1 MDSQERHD
9 LKQNDLQE
17 FLTHFKEWW
26 DKHGTTI
33 LLAMIVV
40 ILGFYGWRW
49 YSTKDVKAKQAAWSA
64 VQLASTPEGLQDAAA
79 LHADVRGA
87 WGRAMLDAADALA
100 SQANLG
106 IEPSAAGQPG
116 QEIALTPEQRQR
128 KRQLA
133 ADIYQR
139 VIDQGEGLF
148 AINARFG
155 LAAIHES
162 LGEFDKAAAQY
173 GEIQRQAAAWPNIVR
188 QAERQAARLE
198 SLRQP
203 IEFRPAPAPQ
213 PEAEAASDG
222 DAPADPPK
230 PVDPPASPE

>member
-1 MDSQERHD
+1 MDSQERHE

-17 FLTHFKEWW
+17 FLSHFKEWW

-33 LLAMIVV
+33 LLALIVV

-49 YSTKDVKAKQAAWSA
+49 YSTKDVKARQAAWSA
-64 VQLASTPEGLQDAAA
+64 VQLAATPEGLQDAAA

-116 QEIALTPEQRQR
+116 QEVTLTPEQRQR

-133 ADIYQR
+133 ADLYQR
-139 VIDQGEGLF
+139 VIDQAEGLF

-155 LAAIHES
+155 LAAINES
-162 LGEFDKAAAQY
+162 MGEFDKAAAQY
-173 GEIQRQAAAWPNIVR
+173 GEIQRQAASWPNIIR
-188 QAERQAARLE
+188 QAERQSARLQT
-198 SLRQP
+198 LRQP
-203 IEFRPAPAPQ
+203 IEFRAAPAPE
-213 PEAEAASDG
+213 PEADAAIEG
-222 DAPADPPK
+222 DAPAEPEAPIG
-230 PVDPPASPE
+230 PPASTE